1 MEVFKLEAQ
10 PRTTTGKVLAKRM
23 RKEGLVPAV
32 IYGHGD
38 NVMCTLN
45 EKDLKALLITPKV
58 YLIDLMLGGKVEHV
72 VLKEVQYHPVSDRP
86 IHIDFYRYDA
96 ASSGCKG

>member
-72 VLKEVQYHPVSDRP
+72 VLKEVWRATQRALGLGVNSWAVY
-86 IHIDFYRYDA
+86 